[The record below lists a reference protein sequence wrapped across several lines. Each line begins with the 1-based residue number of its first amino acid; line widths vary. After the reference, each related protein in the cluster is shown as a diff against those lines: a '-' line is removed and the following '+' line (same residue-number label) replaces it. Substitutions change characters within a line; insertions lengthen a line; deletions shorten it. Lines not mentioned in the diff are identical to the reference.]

1 MCNKGYVHL
10 KITEDRWIKMQS
22 KINYDSIS
30 VVQ

>member
-10 KITEDRWIKMQS
+10 KITEDHWIKMQS
-22 KINYDSIS
+22 EINYDSIS